1 MGGRGWGCYH
11 SIDRCDFSFRAA
23 LDEVVVNHTSGPGSV
38 RFRRFRVRNEALKWL
53 TPLPI

>member
-1 MGGRGWGCYH
+1 MGWGWGCYH

-23 LDEVVVNHTSGPGSV
+23 LDEVVVNHTSGSGSV
-38 RFRRFRVRNEALKWL
+38 PFRRLSVRNEALKWL